1 MDYEQTP
8 LEEDLDHHCNPVV
21 TTLLSYDGKLIQIK
35 GTLFEE
41 KKNTIKIDITY
52 EQRPFIPEGEVKEVV
67 EYVVREV
74 TAALEK
80 WMRKNN

>member
-35 GTLFEE
+35 GTLLEE
-41 KKNTIKIDITY
+41 KKNAIKIDITS
-52 EQRPFIPEGEVKEVV
+52 EQRPFIPKGEIKEVV
-67 EYVVREV
+67 EHVVRDV
-74 TAALEK
+74 IVALEK
-80 WMRKNN
+80 WMRKNS

>member
-8 LEEDLDHHCNPVV
+8 LEEDLDRNCNLVV

-41 KKNTIKIDITY
+41 KKNTIKIDITS
-52 EQRPFIPEGEVKEVV
+52 EQQPFIPKGEAKEVV
-67 EYVVREV
+67 EHIVEEV
-74 TAALEK
+74 TSALKK
-80 WMRKNN
+80 WM